1 MPSKMTFHDVARLA
15 GVSTQTVSR
24 VTNNN
29 PNVSAATRQKVLA
42 AIEQLGYVPNKSAQL
57 LGRKKS
63 WLIGLITLDFSLY
76 GAVMIAA
83 GVRQAAQ
90 HENYGLATVVVNAAK
105 LNDVITAIRELGA
118 QQVDAIIIN
127 APLSFEQATTLIHTH
142 SRIPLIF
149 TDTTPGPELSVITSD
164 HYQGGQQAAR
174 LLLQQGRQRIACIN
188 GPKHS
193 PTAKLRRL
201 GWLEEIAQHHIAPQ
215 LEKTGDW
222 HAADGYRLTKEI
234 LAETTDLD
242 GILCANDQMAL
253 GALRALHES
262 DIDIPAKI
270 AVIGFDDTP
279 DSAMF
284 FPPLTTIQQ
293 DFVAL
298 GQQLVQTVLERING
312 GPATRSLQVST
323 SLTRRASA

>member
-1 MPSKMTFHDVARLA
+1 MATKMTFHDVARLA
-15 GVSTQTVSR
+15 GVSSQTVSR

-63 WLIGLITLDFSLY
+63 WLIGLVTLDFSLY

-90 HENYGLATVVVNAAK
+90 TENYGLATVVVNTAEIS
-105 LNDVITAIRELGA
+105 DVVTAIRELCA

-127 APLSFEQATTLIHTH
+127 APLSLEQATNLAHNH
-142 SRIPLIF
+142 AHIPLIF
-149 TDTTPGPELSVITSD
+149 TDTTPGPELSVITSH
-164 HYQGGQQAAR
+164 HYQGGQQAAQ
-174 LLLQQGRQRIACIN
+174 LMLQQGRKSIAYIN
-188 GPKHS
+188 GPTYS

-201 GWLEEIAQHHIAPQ
+201 GWLETLATQNLVAVI
-215 LEKTGDW
+215 EKSGDW
-222 HAADGYRLTKEI
+222 HAADGYRLTQEI
-234 LAETTDLD
+234 LAETKDLD
-242 GILCANDQMAL
+242 ALLCANDQMAL
-253 GALRALHES
+253 GALRALHEHGLAV
-262 DIDIPAKI
+262 PAKV

-284 FPPLTTIQQ
+284 YPPLTTIRQ
-293 DFVAL
+293 DFIEL
-298 GQQLVQTVLERING
+298 GQQLVRTVLERING
-312 GPATRSLQVST
+312 EPASCFVQVAT
-323 SLTRRASA
+323 SLTRRVSA